1 MRVFLDTNILLDAIV
16 KRSESK
22 FTEDARTILALGE
35 TGVVELYM
43 SIISIPT
50 IAYVLRKISRER
62 QKRIIRDLVLF
73 VKPLPSLPEH
83 IDNIWIG
90 RVDDIEDSLQVQ
102 SAKEGACN
110 LIVTRNCR
118 DFVNAGIPAITPSEF
133 LKKVICA

>member
-1 MRVFLDTNILLDAIV
+1 MRVFLDTNVLLDAVV

-22 FTEDARTILALGE
+22 FTEDARTILSLGE

-50 IAYVLRKISRER
+50 IAYVLRKLSGES
-62 QKRIIRDLVLF
+62 QQRIIRDLTFF

-83 IDNIWIG
+83 IENIWME
-90 RVDDIEDSLQVQ
+90 RMDDIEDALQVQ

-133 LKKVICA
+133 LKRVICA